1 MMSNEN
7 AEYKGDSL
15 MMNVADEMENVK
27 KLEARNTSEERE
39 NIQAK
44 SKRLDEDAM
53 LCNSLWSDRR
63 RLITKTFLAFSCT
76 SKREISL
83 SGEKNFS
90 SATLS
95 AIIYH
100 IRSN

>member
-7 AEYKGDSL
+7 AEYKEDSL

-53 LCNSLWSDRR
+53 LCNNLWSDRR
-63 RLITKTFLAFSCT
+63 RLITKTFLPFSLT
-76 SKREISL
+76 SKRR
-83 SGEKNFS
+83 N
-90 SATLS
+90 
-95 AIIYH
+95 
-100 IRSN
+100 